1 MDIIKLTAR
10 QREGMGKSYTRK
22 ARAKG
27 WIPAIYY
34 GHNFDTMKIEV
45 NHKEFTAI
53 VRGKKQ
59 SHLIDLGI
67 GNGESKSIAVIRE
80 IQKHVLKDEKFYHID
95 FLHVDMNEK
104 ITVNCRL
111 EIVGLAV
118 GVKEGGVLGHPIQS
132 VKVECMPADIPEKIV
147 VDVTNLNIGDSI
159 HVRDISIP
167 NVVIKEAPD
176 EVLAVV
182 TRATRETEEIKPE
195 AAAAAPATAAAPAAP
210 AAAPA
215 AAPTAAA
222 PKAKK

>member
-10 QREGMGKSYTRK
+10 QRQGTGKSYTRK
-22 ARAKG
+22 ARAQG

-34 GHNFDTMKIEV
+34 GHNFDPVKIEV
-45 NHKEFTAI
+45 NHKEFSAI

-67 GNGESKSIAVIRE
+67 GKSESDSIAVIRE
-80 IQKHVLKDEKFYHID
+80 VQKHVLKDEKYYHID
-95 FLHVDMNEK
+95 FLHVAMNEK
-104 ITVNCRL
+104 VIVDCRL
-111 EIVGLAV
+111 EITGVAV

-147 VDVTNLNIGDSI
+147 VDVTNLGIGDSI
-159 HVRDISIP
+159 HVRDISVP
-167 NVVIKEAPD
+167 NVTIKEAPD

-182 TRATRETEEIKPE
+182 TRATRESEEIKPE
-195 AAAAAPATAAAPAAP
+195 AAAAASAATPPATAE
-210 AAAPA
+210 
-215 AAPTAAA
+215 AAA

>member
-10 QREGMGKSYTRK
+10 QRQGTGKSYTRK
-22 ARAKG
+22 ARAQG

-34 GHNFDTMKIEV
+34 GHNFDPVKIEV

-67 GNGESKSIAVIRE
+67 GKSESDSIAVIRE
-80 IQKHVLKDEKFYHID
+80 VQKHVLKDEKYYHID
-95 FLHVDMNEK
+95 FLHVAMNEK
-104 ITVNCRL
+104 VIVDCRL
-111 EIVGLAV
+111 EITGIAV

-147 VDVTNLNIGDSI
+147 VDVTNLGIGDSI
-159 HVRDISIP
+159 HVRDISVP
-167 NVVIKEAPD
+167 NVTIKEAPD

-182 TRATRETEEIKPE
+182 TRATRESEEIKPE
-195 AAAAAPATAAAPAAP
+195 AAAAASAATPPATAE
-210 AAAPA
+210 
-215 AAPTAAA
+215 AAA

>member
-1 MDIIKLTAR
+1 LDIIKLTAR
-10 QREGMGKSYTRK
+10 QREGIGKSYTRK
-22 ARAKG
+22 ARAQG

-34 GHNFDTMKIEV
+34 GHNFDPIKIEV

-67 GNGESKSIAVIRE
+67 SEGESKSIAVIRE
-80 IQKHVLKDEKFYHID
+80 VQKHVLKDEKFYHID

-104 ITVNCRL
+104 VIVDCRL
-111 EIVGLAV
+111 EITGVAA

-147 VDVTNLNIGDSI
+147 VDVTNLGIGDSI

-167 NVVIKEAPD
+167 NVTIKEAPD

-182 TRATRETEEIKPE
+182 TRATREAEEIKTE
-195 AAAAAPATAAAPAAP
+195 ASATAAAAP

-215 AAPTAAA
+215 PAA

>member
-1 MDIIKLTAR
+1 LDIIKLTAR
-10 QREGMGKSYTRK
+10 QRQGTGKSYTRK
-22 ARAKG
+22 ARAQG

-34 GHNFDTMKIEV
+34 GHNFDPVKIEV

-67 GNGESKSIAVIRE
+67 GKSESDSIAVIRE
-80 IQKHVLKDEKFYHID
+80 VQKHVLKDEKYYHID
-95 FLHVDMNEK
+95 FLHVAMNEK
-104 ITVNCRL
+104 VIVDCRL
-111 EIVGLAV
+111 EITGIAV

-147 VDVTNLNIGDSI
+147 VDVTNLGIGDSI
-159 HVRDISIP
+159 HVRDISVP
-167 NVVIKEAPD
+167 NVTIKEAPD

-182 TRATRETEEIKPE
+182 TRATRESEEIKPE
-195 AAAAAPATAAAPAAP
+195 AAAAASAATPPATAE
-210 AAAPA
+210 
-215 AAPTAAA
+215 AAA

>member
-10 QREGMGKSYTRK
+10 QRSGLGKSYTRK
-22 ARAKG
+22 ARAQG

-34 GHNFDTMKIEV
+34 GHNFEPVKIEV

-67 GNGESKSIAVIRE
+67 GKSDADSIAVIRE
-80 IQKHVLKDEKFYHID
+80 VQKHVLKDDKYFHID
-95 FLHVDMNEK
+95 FLHVAMSEK
-104 ITVNCRL
+104 VIVDCRL
-111 EIVGLAV
+111 EISGLAI

-147 VDVTNLNIGDSI
+147 IDVTNLNIGDSI
-159 HVRDISIP
+159 HVRDVSIP
-167 NVVIKEAPD
+167 NVTIKEAPD

-182 TRATRETEEIKPE
+182 TRATREAEENKPE
-195 AAAAAPATAAAPAAP
+195 AAAAATTTAAP
-210 AAAPA
+210 
-215 AAPTAAA
+215 AA

>member
-10 QREGMGKSYTRK
+10 QREGIGKSYTRK
-22 ARAKG
+22 ARAQG

-34 GHNFDTMKIEV
+34 GHNFDPIKIEV

-67 GNGESKSIAVIRE
+67 SEGESKSIAVIRE
-80 IQKHVLKDEKFYHID
+80 VQKHVLKDEKFYHID

-104 ITVNCRL
+104 VIVDCRL
-111 EIVGLAV
+111 EITGVAA

-147 VDVTNLNIGDSI
+147 VDVTNLGIGDSI

-167 NVVIKEAPD
+167 NVTIKEAPD

-182 TRATRETEEIKPE
+182 TRATREAEEIKTE
-195 AAAAAPATAAAPAAP
+195 ASATAAAAP

-215 AAPTAAA
+215 PAA

>member
-1 MDIIKLTAR
+1 LDIIKLTAR
-10 QREGMGKSYTRK
+10 QREGIGKSYTRK
-22 ARAKG
+22 ARAQG

-34 GHNFDTMKIEV
+34 GHNFDPIKIEV

-67 GNGESKSIAVIRE
+67 SEGESKSIAVIRE
-80 IQKHVLKDEKFYHID
+80 VQKHVLKDEKFYHID

-104 ITVNCRL
+104 VIVDCRL
-111 EIVGLAV
+111 EIT
-118 GVKEGGVLGHPIQS
+118 GVAAGVTEGGVLGHPIQS

-147 VDVTNLNIGDSI
+147 VDVTNLGIGDSI

-167 NVVIKEAPD
+167 NVTIKEAPD

-182 TRATRETEEIKPE
+182 TRATREAEEIKTE
-195 AAAAAPATAAAPAAP
+195 ASATAAAAP

-215 AAPTAAA
+215 PAA